1 MILGIGQVANLK
13 ITHMA
18 DCIQLTFLYNSL
30 EGANAQRHDQITR
43 KRRKP
48 MAEDMPERP
57 KSNAVA
63 ITAIVVTGIIILACI
78 LALVAISIAFLANA
92 PW

>member
-1 MILGIGQVANLK
+1 MANLR

-18 DCIQLTFLYNSL
+18 DCTQLRILYNSL
-30 EGANAQRHDQITR
+30 EEVNAQCHDEIAR
-43 KRRKP
+43 KRRKS

-78 LALVAISIAFLANA
+78 VALVAISIAFLANA

>member
-1 MILGIGQVANLK
+1 
-13 ITHMA
+13 
-18 DCIQLTFLYNSL
+18 
-30 EGANAQRHDQITR
+30 
-43 KRRKP
+43 

-63 ITAIVVTGIIILACI
+63 ITAIVVAGIIVLACI
-78 LALVAISIAFLANA
+78 VALVAISIAFLANA